1 LNLDRRNSP
10 ESWQLLKLKK
20 LTPPEQSQSL
30 PQRHTLSNVS
40 FSASSFPDGRRSS
53 GPSLL
58 LSRS

>member
-20 LTPPEQSQSL
+20 LTPPEQSQCL

-53 GPSLL
+53 GPS
-58 LSRS
+58 

>member
-20 LTPPEQSQSL
+20 LTPEQSQSL

-53 GPSLL
+53 GPS
-58 LSRS
+58 